1 MWRLDD
7 GSNLLRLFT
16 YTSMTVVFWAKF
28 GLMNLCPNCK
38 AEVEKPAVIC
48 DDCHQWCCSEECY
61 YAHDCGEDAR
71 EDTDEGGEA

>member
-1 MWRLDD
+1 
-7 GSNLLRLFT
+7 
-16 YTSMTVVFWAKF
+16 
-28 GLMNLCPNCK
+28 MNHCPNCK